1 MNAVAE
7 AAARA
12 AAIIR
17 MKQQTSEKIKTQGVA
32 IEQLLAKPESIFF
45 IKKIVYY
52 FSYGN

>member
-17 MKQQTSEKIKTQGVA
+17 MKQQGGDKIKTQGAA
-32 IEQLLAKPESIFF
+32 IEQLLAKPEGIF
-45 IKKIVYY
+45 
-52 FSYGN
+52 